1 MLERNTDTDI
11 AFQEER
17 RRARKAIMVSKRRG
31 KGDIVDSPT
40 LELHEADEVSVVSA
54 SDSSSVAVLSSA
66 EQSRLDERAR
76 KLAARKVR
84 NRLSAEASR
93 KRVRDEM
100 EHLSARCEC
109 LQDQVAALQERLS
122 KYEDVDEP
130 EDGVSANKRSRYAS
144 NRSCSKKPNSFI
156 EPAAFIERPFRI
168 ALFPGV

>member
-1 MLERNTDTDI
+1 MLKRNTDTDI

-31 KGDIVDSPT
+31 KGEYMNSPT

-93 KRVRDEM
+93 KRTRDEM
-100 EHLSARCEC
+100 ERLSARCG
-109 LQDQVAALQERLS
+109 
-122 KYEDVDEP
+122 K
-130 EDGVSANKRSRYAS
+130 
-144 NRSCSKKPNSFI
+144 
-156 EPAAFIERPFRI
+156 
-168 ALFPGV
+168 